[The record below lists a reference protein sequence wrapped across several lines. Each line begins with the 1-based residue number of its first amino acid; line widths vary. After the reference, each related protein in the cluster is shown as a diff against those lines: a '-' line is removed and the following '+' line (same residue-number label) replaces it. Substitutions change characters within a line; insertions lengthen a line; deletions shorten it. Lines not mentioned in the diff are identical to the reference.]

1 MSHFFEKNPQA
12 LVVGAGVS
20 GLTSALCLQKE
31 GFKVTVVAEKFAPNI
46 TSVVAGALWEYPP
59 AVCGHHH
66 NEVSITRSKEWCIT
80 SYNIF
85 TKLAN
90 ERETG
95 VRMRPVVF
103 FFKHPIKDIAREY
116 TKMLE
121 FHTKV
126 QGFEWSSNLIQD
138 NSINSNQGLKDAY
151 TFLAPMVDTDM
162 YMDWL
167 LKRAL
172 NSGIKIVQR
181 KISGNLLKQEKSLKA
196 EFGVDVI
203 ANCSGLGSIE
213 LANDDT
219 MYPLRGALVRVHNN
233 GKTIPPVLKSYCRSF
248 DDSTSDEQE
257 MIYIIPRGD
266 NMLLLGGLVESNRWT
281 TDIGLDNYQPVR
293 NMLERCIDFLPILKD
308 ALIDNVEPVR
318 VGLRPSR
325 QQNIRLEVE
334 PNSSIIHNY
343 GHGGSG
349 VTLSW
354 GCAIEVAESA
364 KTMLGKASVVTGV

>member
-1 MSHFFEKNPQA
+1 MNNFLEKHPQA
-12 LVVGAGVS
+12 LVVGAGVI

-59 AVCGHHH
+59 AVCGHHR
-66 NEVSITRSKEWCIT
+66 NEVSINRSKEWCIT

-85 TKLAN
+85 ATLAA
-90 ERETG
+90 ELETG

-103 FFKHPIKDIAREY
+103 FFKRPIEDIPSEYSKMREFR
-116 TKMLE
+116 TQ
-121 FHTKV
+121 V
-126 QGFEWSSNLIQD
+126 QGFQRSSNLIQD
-138 NSINSNQGLKDAY
+138 NHINANHELKDAY
-151 TFLAPMVDTDM
+151 TFLAPMVDTDA

-172 NSGIKIVQR
+172 NLGVKIENR

-203 ANCSGLGSIE
+203 VNCSGLGSIE

-219 MYPLRGALVRVHNN
+219 MYPLRGALVRVHND
-233 GKTIPPVLKSYCRSF
+233 GKTMPSILKSYCMSF
-248 DDSTSDEQE
+248 DDSTPGQD

-266 NMLLLGGLVESNRWT
+266 NMLVLGGLVEPDQWT

-293 NMLERCIDFLPILKD
+293 DMLERCIDFLPILED
-308 ALIDNVEPVR
+308 ASVDNMEPVR

-325 QQNIRLEVE
+325 KENIRLEVE

-354 GCAIEVAESA
+354 GCAIEVAELA
-364 KTMLGKASVVTGV
+364 KTKYLQL

>member
-1 MSHFFEKNPQA
+1 MSNFFEKYPQA

-20 GLTSALCLQKE
+20 GLTSALCLQKQ
-31 GFKVTVVAEKFAPNI
+31 GFKVTVVAENFAPNI

-59 AVCGHHH
+59 AVCGHHR
-66 NEVSITRSKEWCIT
+66 NEVSIARSKEWCIA

-85 TKLAN
+85 ATLAN
-90 ERETG
+90 EWETG

-103 FFKHPIKDIAREY
+103 FFKRPIEDIPREY

-121 FHTKV
+121 LHTKV
-126 QGFEWSSNLIQD
+126 QGFSRSSNLIQD
-138 NSINSNQGLKDAY
+138 NNINSNQELKDAY
-151 TFLAPMVDTDM
+151 TFLAPMVDTDA

-167 LKRAL
+167 LKRAINL
-172 NSGIKIVQR
+172 GINIENR
-181 KISGNLLKQEKSLKA
+181 KISGNLLNQEKSLKA
-196 EFGVDVI
+196 EFGADVI
-203 ANCSGLGSIE
+203 VNCSGLGSIE
-213 LANDDT
+213 LATDNT

-233 GKTIPPVLKSYCRSF
+233 GKTIPRVLKSYCISF
-248 DDSTSDEQE
+248 DDSTSEQN

-266 NMLLLGGLVESNRWT
+266 NILLLGGLVESNQWT

-293 NMLERCIDFLPILKD
+293 NMLERCINFLPILKD

-325 QQNIRLEVE
+325 KENVCLEIE

-354 GCAIEVAESA
+354 GCAIEVADSA
-364 KTMLGKASVVTGV
+364 KTMLE

>member
-1 MSHFFEKNPQA
+1 MSNFFEKHPQA

-31 GFKVTVVAEKFAPNI
+31 GFKVTVVGEKFAPNI

-59 AVCGHHH
+59 AVCGHHR
-66 NEVSITRSKEWCIT
+66 NEVSIARSKEWCIT

-85 TKLAN
+85 ATLAN

-103 FFKHPIKDIAREY
+103 FFKRPIEDIPREY
-116 TKMLE
+116 SKMLE
-121 FHTKV
+121 LRTKV
-126 QGFEWSSNLIQD
+126 QGFERSSNLIQD
-138 NSINSNQGLKDAY
+138 NDINSDRELKDAY
-151 TFLAPMVDTDM
+151 TFLAPMVDTDA

-172 NSGIKIVQR
+172 NLGINIENR

-196 EFGVDVI
+196 EFGADVI
-203 ANCSGLGSIE
+203 VNCSGLGSIE

-233 GKTIPPVLKSYCRSF
+233 GKTMPPVLKSYCMSF
-248 DDSTSDEQE
+248 DDSTSDQD

-266 NMLLLGGLVESNRWT
+266 NMLVLGGLVESNQWA

-293 NMLERCIDFLPILKD
+293 DMLERCIDFLPILKD
-308 ALIDNVEPVR
+308 ASIDNVEPVR

-325 QQNIRLEVE
+325 KENIRLEVE

-354 GCAIEVAESA
+354 GCAIEVADSA
-364 KTMLGKASVVTGV
+364 KTKYLQP